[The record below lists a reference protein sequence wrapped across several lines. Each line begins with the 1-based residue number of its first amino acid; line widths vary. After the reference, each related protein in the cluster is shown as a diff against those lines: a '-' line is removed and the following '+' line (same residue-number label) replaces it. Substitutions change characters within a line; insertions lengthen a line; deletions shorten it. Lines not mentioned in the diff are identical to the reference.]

1 MFKLSIF
8 PLRCI
13 AIALLFLWPAAK
25 GSAQF
30 QHKLFSSNMIIEGK
44 IHYGFL
50 YPQHLEM
57 EIFNAHFP
65 AFEISIQQ
73 ITYGKHKWERDY
85 NYPLIGLTFL
95 YTPMGNN
102 PSLGNIYALMP
113 FINFPLYRHKNFMF
127 GFRFALGIGYVTKPF
142 DRITNY
148 KNLAIGSNLN
158 AAVNLMLE
166 ARYQVNYYL
175 ALSAGISLQ
184 HLSNGS
190 LKLPNYG
197 LNAPLFNVGVALR
210 PFKEN
215 KNITDRFIAPTKPFD
230 AIIRHTI
237 EFNVGG
243 MVGYKNMQAVFGQN
257 FLVYHLFENTFFQV
271 SKKSKFGFGFDFSY
285 DPSQIKTLE
294 QSGMEVDNTL
304 KIIRPGINGAYQLIM
319 SRIGFVFNL
328 GYYLGGMEK
337 SNGPFYQKLAFQFA
351 FTKDF
356 FATVMLKVH
365 WGRAD
370 YIGWGLGYQF
380 NKKYGKK
387 TVK

>member
-1 MFKLSIF
+1 
-8 PLRCI
+8 
-13 AIALLFLWPAAK
+13 
-25 GSAQF
+25 
-30 QHKLFSSNMIIEGK
+30 MIIEGK

-85 NYPLIGLTFL
+85 NFPLIGLTFL

-175 ALSAGISLQ
+175 ALSTGISLQ

-215 KNITDRFIAPTKPFD
+215 KNITDRFIAPTEPFD

-294 QSGMEVDNTL
+294 QNGMEVDNKL

-319 SRIGFVFNL
+319 SRIGLVFNL